1 MTEEDGV
8 DNANDINDNMKKNE
22 IIDNGNQTL
31 RMTDTE
37 NINSINV
44 TI

>member
-1 MTEEDGV
+1 M
-8 DNANDINDNMKKNE
+8 DNANDINDNMKNNE

-31 RMTDTE
+31 KMSDTE

>member
-31 RMTDTE
+31 RLTDIE

>member
-31 RMTDTE
+31 KMTDTE

>member
-1 MTEEDGV
+1 MTEDDGV
-8 DNANDINDNMKKNE
+8 DNANDINDNMNKNE
-22 IIDNGNQTL
+22 INDNGNQTL
-31 RMTDTE
+31 KMTDTE

>member
-8 DNANDINDNMKKNE
+8 DNANDINDNMKTNE

>member
-31 RMTDTE
+31 RLTDTE